1 MNPEVAWLDP
11 AVLTTAFLAGLLGSG
26 HCFGMC
32 GGIAAGLGAMSKGRA
47 VVPAL
52 QFNLARLASYA
63 VLGLIAAVVL
73 SGVSNLVPIGRWL
86 RLLTAVM
93 ILMIGLKFLFNFR
106 GIEFIERGGAGLWK
120 KIMPLALK
128 AGNRQD
134 WIGRLLLGFCW
145 GFIPCGL
152 VYTVL
157 MTAASTAN
165 PVSGAA
171 TMLAF
176 GAGTLPAMLGLTA
189 AAPAL
194 AAFLQDRT
202 VRRIIGFAL
211 IVLAVWTLVTIWS
224 MGQNP
229 ANHAHHLAVSFVQSD
244 NFRSC

>member
-1 MNPEVAWLDP
+1 MNPETTWLDP
-11 AVLTTAFLAGLLGSG
+11 TVLSTAFLAGLLGSG

-32 GGIAAGLGAMSKGRA
+32 GGIAAGLGAMSRGKGL
-47 VVPAL
+47 VPAL
-52 QFNLARLASYA
+52 QFNLARLVSYA
-63 VLGLIAAVVL
+63 LLGLVAAMVLGGVTGLMPIA
-73 SGVSNLVPIGRWL
+73 RWL
-86 RLLTAVM
+86 RLLTALL

-120 KIMPLALK
+120 KIMPLAMK

-134 WIGRLLLGFCW
+134 GLGRVLLGLCW

-165 PVSGAA
+165 AANGAM

-176 GAGTLPAMLGLTA
+176 GLGTLPAMLGLTA

-194 AAFLQDRT
+194 SSFLEDRT
-202 VRRIIGFAL
+202 VRRVIGFAL
-211 IVLAVWTLVTIWS
+211 VVLAIWTVVMMWGS
-224 MGQNP
+224 MMQGGM
-229 ANHAHHLAVSFVQSD
+229 NHSHH
-244 NFRSC
+244 

>member
-1 MNPEVAWLDP
+1 MNPELSWLDP
-11 AVLTTAFLAGLLGSG
+11 AVLSTAFLAGLLGSG

-63 VLGLIAAVVL
+63 ILGLLAAAVL
-73 SGVSNLVPIGRWL
+73 SGVSGLVPIGRWL
-86 RLLTAVM
+86 RVLTAVM
-93 ILMIGLKFLFNFR
+93 IMLIGLKFLFNFR

-120 KIMPLALK
+120 KILPFALK

-134 WIGRLLLGFCW
+134 ALGRLLLGVCW

-152 VYTVL
+152 VYSVL

-165 PVSGAA
+165 PLGGAL
-171 TMLAF
+171 TMLVF
-176 GAGTLPAMLGLTA
+176 GAGTLPSMLGLTV

-194 AAFLQDRT
+194 SAFLEDRT
-202 VRRIIGFAL
+202 VRRLIGFAL
-211 IVLAVWTLVTIWS
+211 IVLAVWTLLMMWGSISQGT
-224 MGQNP
+224 M
-229 ANHAHHLAVSFVQSD
+229 NHAHH
-244 NFRSC
+244 

>member
-1 MNPEVAWLDP
+1 MNPGMAWLDP
-11 AVLTTAFLAGLLGSG
+11 AVLSTAFLAGLLGSG

-32 GGIAAGLGAMSKGRA
+32 GGIAAGLGAMARGRA
-47 VVPAL
+47 LVPAF
-52 QFNLARLASYA
+52 QFNLARLISYA
-63 VLGLIAAVVL
+63 VLGLIAATVL
-73 SGVSNLVPIGRWL
+73 GGISGLMPWARWL
-86 RLLTAVM
+86 RLLTALM

-120 KIMPLALK
+120 KILPFALK

-165 PVSGAA
+165 PVSGAV

-176 GAGTLPAMLGLTA
+176 GVGTLPAMLGLTA

-194 AAFLQDRT
+194 ASFLEDRT
-202 VRRIIGFAL
+202 VRRVIGFAL
-211 IVLAVWTLVTIWS
+211 VVLAVWTVAMMWGS
-224 MGQNP
+224 MTQGSMS
-229 ANHAHHLAVSFVQSD
+229 HAHH
-244 NFRSC
+244 

>member
-1 MNPEVAWLDP
+1 MNPEIPWLDP

-32 GGIAAGLGAMSKGRA
+32 GGIAAGLGAMSRGRA

-63 VLGLIAAVVL
+63 ALGLIAATVLGGL
-73 SGVSNLVPIGRWL
+73 SGLLPFGRWL
-86 RLLTAVM
+86 RMLTAVM
-93 ILMIGLKFLFNFR
+93 ILLIGLKFLIDFH
-106 GIEFIERGGAGLWK
+106 GIEIIERGGAGLWK
-120 KIMPLALK
+120 KIMPLALR

-134 WIGRLLLGFCW
+134 AAGRLLLGACW
-145 GFIPCGL
+145 GLVPCGL
-152 VYTVL
+152 VYSVL

-165 PVSGAA
+165 ALSGAL

-194 AAFLQDRT
+194 SSFLEDRT
-202 VRRIIGFAL
+202 VRRLIGFAL
-211 IVLAVWTLVTIWS
+211 VILALWTMVMTWN
-224 MGQNP
+224 MGQ
-229 ANHAHHLAVSFVQSD
+229 AQMSHAHH
-244 NFRSC
+244 

>member
-1 MNPEVAWLDP
+1 MNPEMAWLDP

-32 GGIAAGLGAMSKGRA
+32 GGIAAGLGAMARGRA
-47 VVPAL
+47 VIPAL
-52 QFNLARLASYA
+52 QFNLARLLSYA
-63 VLGLIAAVVL
+63 VLGLIAASVL
-73 SGVSNLVPIGRWL
+73 GGVSGLMPWARWL
-86 RLLTAVM
+86 RLLTALM
-93 ILMIGLKFLFNFR
+93 ILMIGLKFLFDFR

-120 KIMPLALK
+120 KILPFALK

-165 PVSGAA
+165 PVSGAV

-176 GAGTLPAMLGLTA
+176 GVGTLPAMLGLTA

-194 AAFLQDRT
+194 ASFLEDRT
-202 VRRIIGFAL
+202 VRRVIGFAL
-211 IVLAVWTLVTIWS
+211 VVLAVWTVLMMWGS
-224 MGQNP
+224 MTQGSMTH
-229 ANHAHHLAVSFVQSD
+229 ANH
-244 NFRSC
+244 

>member
-1 MNPEVAWLDP
+1 MNPDVGWLDP
-11 AVLTTAFLAGLLGSG
+11 AVLSTAFLAGLLGSG

-32 GGIAAGLGAMSKGRA
+32 GGIAAGLGAMAKGRA
-47 VVPAL
+47 FVPAL

-63 VLGLIAAVVL
+63 VLGLIAALVL

-86 RLLTAVM
+86 RILTALM
-93 ILMIGLKFLFNFR
+93 ILMIGLKFMFDFR

-120 KIMPLALK
+120 KIMPFALK
-128 AGNRQD
+128 AGQRQD
-134 WIGRLLLGFCW
+134 GIGRLLLGFCW

-165 PVSGAA
+165 PVSGAV

-194 AAFLQDRT
+194 STFLEDRT
-202 VRRIIGFAL
+202 VRRLIGFAL
-211 IVLAVWTLVTIWS
+211 VVLAIWTVVMMWGAMS
-224 MGQNP
+224 QGQM
-229 ANHAHHLAVSFVQSD
+229 NHSHH
-244 NFRSC
+244 

>member
-1 MNPEVAWLDP
+1 MNPELGWLDP

-32 GGIAAGLGAMSKGRA
+32 GGIAAGLGAMSRGRA
-47 VVPAL
+47 IAPAL
-52 QFNLARLASYA
+52 QFNLARLFSYA
-63 VLGLIAAVVL
+63 VLGLIAAAVL
-73 SGVSNLVPIGRWL
+73 SGVSGLMPIARWL

-93 ILMIGLKFLFNFR
+93 ILLIGLKFLFNFR

-120 KIMPLALK
+120 KIMPFAMK

-134 WIGRLLLGFCW
+134 WIGRILLGISW

-152 VYTVL
+152 VYSVL

-165 PVSGAA
+165 PVSGAL

-194 AAFLQDRT
+194 SSFLEDRA
-202 VRRIIGFAL
+202 VRRVIGFAL
-211 IVLAVWTLVTIWS
+211 VVLALWTVLMMWGAINQEP
-224 MGQNP
+224 M
-229 ANHAHHLAVSFVQSD
+229 NHAHH
-244 NFRSC
+244 

>member
-1 MNPEVAWLDP
+1 MNPGMAWLDP
-11 AVLTTAFLAGLLGSG
+11 AVLSTAFLAGLLGSG

-32 GGIAAGLGAMSKGRA
+32 GGIAAGLGAMSRGRA
-47 VVPAL
+47 FMPAL
-52 QFNLARLASYA
+52 QFNLARMTSYA
-63 VLGLIAAVVL
+63 VLGLVAASVL
-73 SGVSNLVPIGRWL
+73 GGVSGLMPWARWL
-86 RLLTAVM
+86 RLLTALM
-93 ILMIGLKFLFNFR
+93 IMMIGLKFLFNFR

-120 KIMPLALK
+120 KILPFALK

-145 GFIPCGL
+145 GFVPCGL

-165 PVSGAA
+165 PVSGAV

-194 AAFLQDRT
+194 ATFLEDRT
-202 VRRIIGFAL
+202 VRRVIGFAL
-211 IVLAVWTLVTIWS
+211 VVLAVWTVVMMWGS
-224 MGQNP
+224 MTQGSM
-229 ANHAHHLAVSFVQSD
+229 NHTNH
-244 NFRSC
+244 

>member
-1 MNPEVAWLDP
+1 MNPELGWLDP

-32 GGIAAGLGAMSKGRA
+32 GGIAAGLGAMSRGRA
-47 VVPAL
+47 LAPAL
-52 QFNLARLASYA
+52 QFNLARLFSYA
-63 VLGLIAAVVL
+63 VLGLIAATVL
-73 SGVSNLVPIGRWL
+73 SGVSGLMPIARWL

-93 ILMIGLKFLFNFR
+93 ILLIGLKFLFNFR

-120 KIMPLALK
+120 KIMPFAMK

-134 WIGRLLLGFCW
+134 WIGRILLGISW

-152 VYTVL
+152 VYSVL

-165 PVSGAA
+165 PVSGAL

-194 AAFLQDRT
+194 SSFLEDRT
-202 VRRIIGFAL
+202 VRRVIGFAL
-211 IVLAVWTLVTIWS
+211 VVLALWTVLMMWAAINQGP
-224 MGQNP
+224 M
-229 ANHAHHLAVSFVQSD
+229 NHTHH
-244 NFRSC
+244 

>member
-1 MNPEVAWLDP
+1 MNPGMAWLDP
-11 AVLTTAFLAGLLGSG
+11 AVLSTAFLAGLLGSG

-32 GGIAAGLGAMSKGRA
+32 GGIAAGLGAMSRGRA
-47 VVPAL
+47 FMPAL
-52 QFNLARLASYA
+52 QFNLARLVSYA
-63 VLGLIAAVVL
+63 VLGLVAATVL
-73 SGVSNLVPIGRWL
+73 GGVSGLMPWARWL
-86 RLLTAVM
+86 RLLTALM
-93 ILMIGLKFLFNFR
+93 IMMIGLKFLFNFR

-120 KIMPLALK
+120 KILPFALK

-152 VYTVL
+152 VYSVL

-165 PVSGAA
+165 PVGGAI

-194 AAFLQDRT
+194 ASFLEDRT
-202 VRRIIGFAL
+202 VRRVIGFAL
-211 IVLAVWTLVTIWS
+211 VVLAVWTVLMMWGS
-224 MGQNP
+224 MTQGQMS
-229 ANHAHHLAVSFVQSD
+229 HSHH
-244 NFRSC
+244 

>member
-1 MNPEVAWLDP
+1 MNPEMAWLDP

-32 GGIAAGLGAMSKGRA
+32 GGIAAGLGAMARGRA
-47 VVPAL
+47 VIPAL
-52 QFNLARLASYA
+52 QFNLARLLSYA
-63 VLGLIAAVVL
+63 VLGLIAASVL
-73 SGVSNLVPIGRWL
+73 GGVSGLMPWARWL
-86 RLLTAVM
+86 RLLTALM

-120 KIMPLALK
+120 KILPFALK

-134 WIGRLLLGFCW
+134 SFGRLLLGFLW

-165 PVSGAA
+165 PIGGAV

-194 AAFLQDRT
+194 ASFLEDRT
-202 VRRIIGFAL
+202 VRRLIGFAL
-211 IVLAVWTLVTIWS
+211 VVLAVWTVLMMWGS
-224 MGQNP
+224 MTQGSIG
-229 ANHAHHLAVSFVQSD
+229 HAHH
-244 NFRSC
+244 

>member
-1 MNPEVAWLDP
+1 VSPGMSWLDP
-11 AVLTTAFLAGLLGSG
+11 AVLSTAFLAGLLGSG

-32 GGIAAGLGAMSKGRA
+32 GGIAAGLGAMSRGRA

-52 QFNLARLASYA
+52 QFNLARLLSYA
-63 VLGLIAAVVL
+63 VLGLIAATVL

-86 RLLTAVM
+86 RMLTAVM
-93 ILMIGLKFLFNFR
+93 ILLIGLKFLFNFR

-120 KIMPLALK
+120 KIMPFAMK

-134 WIGRLLLGFCW
+134 GLGRLLLGFCW

-165 PVSGAA
+165 PVSGSV

-194 AAFLQDRT
+194 SSFLEDRT
-202 VRRIIGFAL
+202 VRRLIGFAL
-211 IVLAVWTLVTIWS
+211 VVLSVWTFMMVWS
-224 MGQNP
+224 AVSQGTMS
-229 ANHAHHLAVSFVQSD
+229 HAHH
-244 NFRSC
+244 

>member
-1 MNPEVAWLDP
+1 MNPGMAWLDP
-11 AVLTTAFLAGLLGSG
+11 AVLSTAFLAGLLGSG

-32 GGIAAGLGAMSKGRA
+32 GGIAAGLGAMSRGRA
-47 VVPAL
+47 FMPAL
-52 QFNLARLASYA
+52 QFNLARLVSYA
-63 VLGLIAAVVL
+63 VLGLAAASVL
-73 SGVSNLVPIGRWL
+73 GGVSGLMPWARWL
-86 RLLTAVM
+86 RLLTALM
-93 ILMIGLKFLFNFR
+93 IMMIGLKFLFNFR

-120 KIMPLALK
+120 KILPFALK

-145 GFIPCGL
+145 GFVPCGL

-165 PVSGAA
+165 PVSGAV

-194 AAFLQDRT
+194 ATFLEDRT
-202 VRRIIGFAL
+202 VRRVIGFAL
-211 IVLAVWTLVTIWS
+211 VVLAVWTVVMMWGS
-224 MGQNP
+224 MTQGSM
-229 ANHAHHLAVSFVQSD
+229 NHTNH
-244 NFRSC
+244 

>member
-1 MNPEVAWLDP
+1 MNPGMAWLDP
-11 AVLTTAFLAGLLGSG
+11 AVLSTAFLAGLLGSG

-32 GGIAAGLGAMSKGRA
+32 GGIAAGLGAMSPGRA

-52 QFNLARLASYA
+52 QFNLARLLSYA
-63 VLGLIAAVVL
+63 VLGLIAATVL
-73 SGVSNLVPIGRWL
+73 SGVSGLVSIGRWM

-120 KIMPLALK
+120 KILPFALK

-134 WIGRLLLGFCW
+134 SFGRLLLGFLW

-165 PVSGAA
+165 SIGGAV

-176 GAGTLPAMLGLTA
+176 GVGTLPSMLGLTV

-194 AAFLQDRT
+194 ASFLEDRT
-202 VRRIIGFAL
+202 VRRLIGFAL
-211 IVLAVWTLVTIWS
+211 VVLAVWTVLMMWGSMTQGS
-224 MGQNP
+224 MGP
-229 ANHAHHLAVSFVQSD
+229 ARH
-244 NFRSC
+244 

>member
-11 AVLTTAFLAGLLGSG
+11 AVLSTAFLAGLLGSG

-32 GGIAAGLGAMSKGRA
+32 GGIAAGLGAMSRGRGL
-47 VVPAL
+47 VPAL
-52 QFNLARLASYA
+52 QFNLARLISYA
-63 VLGLIAAVVL
+63 LLGMVAAMVLGGFSGLMPIA
-73 SGVSNLVPIGRWL
+73 RWL
-86 RLLTAVM
+86 RLLTALL

-120 KIMPLALK
+120 KIMPLAMK
-128 AGNRQD
+128 AGSRQD
-134 WIGRLLLGFCW
+134 GVGRVLLGLCW

-165 PVSGAA
+165 AASGAV

-176 GAGTLPAMLGLTA
+176 GLGTLPAMLGLTA

-194 AAFLQDRT
+194 SAFLEDRT
-202 VRRIIGFAL
+202 VRRVIGFAL
-211 IVLAVWTLVTIWS
+211 VVLAIWTVVMMWGS
-224 MGQNP
+224 MMQGGM
-229 ANHAHHLAVSFVQSD
+229 NHSHH
-244 NFRSC
+244 